1 MIKLCRVDHRLL
13 HGQVAF
19 SWTNELNADCIL
31 IANDAVVHD
40 EVFKTTMKLAK
51 PSGVKL
57 VIKSLEDSIKAINS
71 GVTDDK
77 YRLLVVVKT
86 IHDANILS
94 AGCSVKSI
102 NLGGTIRREG
112 YRQIS
117 KAIFINDE
125 DEAEL
130 KELQER
136 GVSIFIQQLP
146 AESAV
151 ALDHVLHR

>member
-1 MIKLCRVDHRLL
+1 M
-13 HGQVAF
+13 
-19 SWTNELNADCIL
+19 
-31 IANDAVVHD
+31 
-40 EVFKTTMKLAK
+40 
-51 PSGVKL
+51 
-57 VIKSLEDSIKAINS
+57 
-71 GVTDDK
+71 
-77 YRLLVVVKT
+77 
-86 IHDANILS
+86 
-94 AGCSVKSI
+94 KSI

-117 KAIFINDE
+117 KAIFINDK

-136 GVSIFIQQLP
+136 GVSVFIQQLP

>member
-19 SWTNELNADCIL
+19 SWTNEPNADCIL

-71 GVTDDK
+71 GVTDK

-94 AGCSVKSI
+94 AGCSSVKSI

-130 KELQER
+130 KELQDR
-136 GVSIFIQQLP
+136 GVSVFIQQLP
-146 AESAV
+146 AETAV
-151 ALDHVLHR
+151 ELEHVLHR